1 MKRIAGTLFS
11 ALLLSTI
18 SIFPAHAA
26 ASLGVGI
33 SKNALVMYWDAANFN
48 SYPGSGTSWNDI
60 SVNNYTA
67 TLYNSPTYN
76 RTSGGSSFSFNQTLS
91 QYAGVPTN
99 TIDFT
104 GGYSISFYAN
114 FGNVNNWERII
125 DFGNGELANNIIAAR
140 EGTTNNIW
148 FEVHSSGASKGVCKG
163 LNAISN
169 NTLDQYTFVVSANG
183 ASCNIYKNGTAFTT
197 TIVNGT
203 DFRPVS
209 GITRLNN
216 YIGRSNWSADSYF
229 EGSIQEIAIYNAPLS
244 ASDIAQNY
252 NSMIDVTWPTLSGGN
267 NSVNENQ
274 SSATTITAN
283 QTSTFSIVGGADLGK
298 FNIDSAT
305 GTLTFKS
312 SPNYEAPDDS
322 GANRIY
328 DVVVRALDL
337 VGNYNDYTFTITV
350 LDVAEFATL
359 SSPSLSANPYKG
371 IPVTITVTPSAGGTG
386 GIVVFQSSGKR
397 IPGCFRKT
405 FAGAG
410 NVTCQWKPPVQGL
423 IEISVSFKPTGSEY
437 APAAS
442 KRSFLVVKRS
452 TNR

>member
-1 MKRIAGTLFS
+1 MKRIVGTLVS
-11 ALLLSTI
+11 ALLLSTL
-18 SIFPAHAA
+18 SVLPAHAA

-33 SKNALVMYWDAANFN
+33 SKNNLVMYWDAANFN
-48 SYPGSGTSWNDI
+48 SYPGSGSSWNDI

-67 TLYNSPTYN
+67 TIYNSPTYN

-114 FGNVNNWERII
+114 FGSVNNWERII

-183 ASCNIYKNGTAFTT
+183 ASCNIYKNGTSFTT
-197 TIVNGT
+197 TIVSGT
-203 DFRPVS
+203 DFRPAS
-209 GITRLNN
+209 GVARLNN
-216 YIGRSNWSADSYF
+216 YIGKSNWAADSYF

-244 ASDIAQNY
+244 GADVTQNY
-252 NSMIDVTWPTLSGGN
+252 NSMTDVTWPTLSGGN

-274 SSATTITAN
+274 TSATTILAN
-283 QTSTFSIVGGADLGK
+283 QSSTFSIVGGADSGK
-298 FNIDSAT
+298 FNIDTST
-305 GTLTFKS
+305 GTITFKAA
-312 SPNYEAPDDS
+312 PNFEAADDS

-328 DVVVRALDL
+328 DITVRALDL
-337 VGNYNDYTFTITV
+337 VGNYNDYSFTITI
-350 LDVAEFATL
+350 LDVSEFATL
-359 SSPSLSANPYKG
+359 TTPTLSANAFKG
-371 IPVTITVTPSAGGTG
+371 IPVTITVTPSAGSTG
-386 GIVVFQSSGKR
+386 GIVAFQRSGKR
-397 IPGCFRKT
+397 IPGCSKKSFS
-405 FAGAG
+405 GSG
-410 NVTCQWKPPVQGL
+410 SVTCLWKPPVQGFNEL
-423 IEISVSFKPTGSEY
+423 SITFTPTGNEY
-437 APAAS
+437 APAVS
-442 KRSFLVVKRS
+442 KKTFLVTKRT